1 MAPYAAAGW
10 QGVHMIWLVLAAVFA
25 FLAIHPFVT
34 YPLSLLAAVRLYR
47 KPTVTT
53 EAGHPSVAIV
63 VCAYNEEAVIDEKL
77 RNCLAVRNGDP
88 ATAIFV
94 YTDGCSDRT
103 VEIVRAHGDQIH
115 LVEGRARRG
124 KSAGM
129 NQLVDRARAWGA
141 EILFFTDAN
150 VILDAGSLAAMRRTF
165 TDPEIGCVTGHLDYV
180 NETESP
186 TALVGSRYW
195 SLDEAIKQLE
205 TDSGSCIGADGAI
218 FGIRTKLF
226 RTVPENII
234 DDFFTSMSVLCD
246 GWRSVYSRELV
257 ARERSATV
265 LKEEYRRKVRIACRA
280 FNCHRLLWP
289 RVLRMSPWTIYK
301 YVSHKLARW
310 LMAFWVAGFAVSVV
324 AALLTLQASWSMKFG
339 LIAAT
344 ALLAAMVTLL
354 PGKPWSYIRE
364 AFVAIFATGVGV
376 VKSLQGERFQTWS
389 QAGSTRQVQAEPTI
403 ER

>member
-1 MAPYAAAGW
+1 
-10 QGVHMIWLVLAAVFA
+10 MIWLILAAAFA

-34 YPLSLLAAVRLYR
+34 YPLSLLAAARLFR
-47 KPTVTT
+47 KSSVAMAT
-53 EAGHPSVAIV
+53 GHPSIAIV
-63 VCAYNEEAVIDEKL
+63 FCAYNEETVIDEKL
-77 RNCLAVRNGDP
+77 RNCLAVCNADP

-103 VEIVRAHGDQIH
+103 VDIVRTHGDQIH
-115 LVEGRARRG
+115 LVEGRTRRG

-129 NQLVDRARAWGA
+129 NQLVERARAWGA
-141 EILFFTDAN
+141 DLLFFTDAN
-150 VILDAGSLAAMRRTF
+150 VILDAGSLAAMRRSF
-165 TDPEIGCVTGHLDYV
+165 ADLQVGCVTGHLDYV
-180 NETESP
+180 NSSESA

-205 TDSGSCIGADGAI
+205 TDTGSCIGADGSI

-226 RTVPENII
+226 RAVPENII

-246 GWRSVYSRELV
+246 GWKCVYSSELV

-265 LKEEYRRKVRIACRA
+265 QKEEYRRKVRIACRA

-289 RVLRMSPWTIYK
+289 RVLRTSPWTIYK

-310 LMAFWVAGFAVSVV
+310 LTAFWLAGFVISIFAAVLASH
-324 AALLTLQASWSMKFG
+324 ASWSVKFG
-339 LIAAT
+339 IVFSA
-344 ALLAAMVTLL
+344 ALLAAAVAVL
-354 PGKPWSYIRE
+354 PGKPWVYLRE
-364 AFVAIFATGVGV
+364 TFVAVFATGVGV

-389 QAGSTRQVQAEPTI
+389 QAGSTRQVHVEPTI
-403 ER
+403 KM